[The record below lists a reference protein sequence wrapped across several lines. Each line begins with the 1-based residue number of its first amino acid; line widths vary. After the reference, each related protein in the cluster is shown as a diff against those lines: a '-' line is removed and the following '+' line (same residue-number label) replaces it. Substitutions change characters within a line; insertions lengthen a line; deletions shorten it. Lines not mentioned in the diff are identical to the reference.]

1 MIKLTKE
8 NNAYNFYTNELA
20 RLDLVDQLLYG
31 SACAILLRATI
42 KSPDMTDTKVFVSYY
57 TKGDNTA
64 HQINV
69 TSGTP
74 FPNKS
79 LTSPVMRIGRKKT
92 RKWIPI
98 VFDSYAE
105 LSKIERLQIT
115 WYIPSMNHA
124 VIINYHMRFKDP
136 VQKGLYPVWTFED
149 LNYNLDYDETISK
162 IHAKL
167 YREDHG
173 YDNVSITML
182 KDGIISETH
191 EFSGCTHAYSDAVFQ
206 KAKSELN
213 PDILSKLLSGEG
225 SICIYDSK
233 DILKDDLL
241 LI

>member
-8 NNAYNFYTNELA
+8 NNAYNFYTNEMT
-20 RLDLVDQLLYG
+20 RLDLINQLLYG
-31 SACAILLRATI
+31 SACAILLRATV
-42 KSPDMTDTKVFVSYY
+42 KSPDMADTKVFVSYY
-57 TKGDNTA
+57 TKDNIA

-69 TSGTP
+69 TSGMP

-79 LTSPVMRIGRKKT
+79 LVSPIMRIGRKKT

-98 VFDSYAE
+98 IFNDYAE
-105 LSKIERLQIT
+105 LSKVERLQII
-115 WYIPSMNHA
+115 WYIPSMNHV
-124 VIINYHMRFKDP
+124 VIVNYRIGFKDP
-136 VQKGLYPVWTFED
+136 VQKGLYPIWTFED
-149 LNYNLDYDETISK
+149 LNYDLDYDETISK
-162 IHAKL
+162 IHTKL

-173 YDNVSITML
+173 YDKVSITML
-182 KDGIISETH
+182 KDGIVSKTH
-191 EFSGCTHAYSDAVFQ
+191 EFSGCTHAYSDTAFQ

-233 DILKDDLL
+233 GILKDDLL